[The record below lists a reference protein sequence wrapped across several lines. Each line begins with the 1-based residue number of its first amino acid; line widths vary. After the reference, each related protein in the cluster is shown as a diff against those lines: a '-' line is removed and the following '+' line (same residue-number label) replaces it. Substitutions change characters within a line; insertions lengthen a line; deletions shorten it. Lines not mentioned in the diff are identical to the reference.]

1 MVGLITPLPNA
12 VIRDAVRPSDVVDQV
27 LNEIGFVPTPDHG
40 TSAPRQLTQ
49 LEKKQRCGIE
59 LQVTPSVVVDDGIP
73 RASVVFRM
81 ECIQRIQAC
90 FEAFNLVRL
99 AQHGA
104 QQTAHESDDV
114 LLQFPGSGAAAPITP
129 TVGEGESPDA
139 LDGVHT
145 VANPGIAVVAM
156 DGVCR
161 TGGQQ
166 ATNGIL
172 SFKDHPL
179 DRSIES
185 FKNLIATAV
194 VLGEFRRRQ
203 NHAWLD
209 HHF

>member
-1 MVGLITPLPNA
+1 M
-12 VIRDAVRPSDVVDQV
+12 
-27 LNEIGFVPTPDHG
+27 
-40 TSAPRQLTQ
+40 
-49 LEKKQRCGIE
+49 
-59 LQVTPSVVVDDGIP
+59 
-73 RASVVFRM
+73 
-81 ECIQRIQAC
+81 
-90 FEAFNLVRL
+90 
-99 AQHGA
+99 
-104 QQTAHESDDV
+104 
-114 LLQFPGSGAAAPITP
+114 
-129 TVGEGESPDA
+129 GEGEPPDA

-179 DRSIES
+179 DGSIES
-185 FKNLIATAV
+185 LKNLIATAV